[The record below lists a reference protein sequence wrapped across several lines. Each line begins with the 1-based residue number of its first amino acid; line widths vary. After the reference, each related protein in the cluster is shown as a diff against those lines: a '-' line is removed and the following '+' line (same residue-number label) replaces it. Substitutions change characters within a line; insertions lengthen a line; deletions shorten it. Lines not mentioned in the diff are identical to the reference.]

1 LALALDFWVHPFH
14 GWKPIRSAEVQM
26 IGFGNFLLLLHD
38 VIMLHPHQ
46 EDQEV

>member
-1 LALALDFWVHPFH
+1 
-14 GWKPIRSAEVQM
+14 M